1 MQGQTRLSDN
11 KVDEIIKEIKIGLKP
26 IIENSQPESLSKADR
41 KDILEDLEQLRQ
53 LALKAKI

>member
-26 IIENSQPESLSKADR
+26 IIENSQPELLSKADR